1 MKRRKRNEQRT
12 VQQKSIHGAV
22 TLCEEKALFFHMA
35 TQVTHQNL
43 FDKTTTDGINITCCG
58 QIGESYI
65 KIAADCGQ
73 ATHCFGVKYN

>member
-43 FDKTTTDGINITCCG
+43 FDKTTTNGINTTCV
-58 QIGESYI
+58 
-65 KIAADCGQ
+65 
-73 ATHCFGVKYN
+73 VKSGSNT